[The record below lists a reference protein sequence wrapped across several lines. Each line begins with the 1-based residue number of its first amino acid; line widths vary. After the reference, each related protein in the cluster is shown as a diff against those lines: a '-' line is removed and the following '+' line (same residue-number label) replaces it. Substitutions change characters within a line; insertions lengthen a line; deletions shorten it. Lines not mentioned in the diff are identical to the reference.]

1 MNQNIRMIIFIL
13 ILGLVTSLVLL
24 GMEALTADR
33 IQNNQD
39 AELKSTILDAYGIT
53 YTISEINTDFENA
66 VDTVIIDDWTFYVD
80 KASGAVSYEFVGN
93 GVWGPI
99 EGIITLEDDF
109 ETILRISILQQEETP
124 GLGGV
129 VAERTYLDNFVG
141 KQMVPQIEINK
152 EPAVDAN
159 EIDAIVGATNTSK
172 RFETLLNVNYV
183 SAKAAWLSQ
192 NQ

>member
-24 GMEALTADR
+24 GMEALTAER

-129 VAERTYLDNFVG
+129 VAQRTYLNKFIG
-141 KQMVPQIEINK
+141 KKMVPQIEINK
-152 EPAVDAN
+152 ERPVDAN
-159 EIDAIVGATNTSK
+159 EVDAIVGATNTSE
-172 RFETLLNVNYV
+172 RFETLLNVNYI